1 MFESFVITL
10 REGLE
15 AALIIAIVIAYL
27 NKIGRMELA
36 RSAYAGL
43 VVAVLASIAGAFA
56 LRQFEMNQEK
66 FEGWAMLA
74 ASVFIVTVVIW
85 MWRTARRLKGEIESR
100 VDHLASRAQGRF
112 SLGIFALVFL
122 MVGREGL
129 ETVLLLSAV
138 QLNTAA
144 VMGLMGAIAGL
155 AAAIV
160 LGVLFVK
167 GAVRLNLRRFFS
179 ITSIV
184 LLVVALQ
191 LLISGLHELSE
202 AMVLPASRR
211 EMAIIGPIVKNDAF
225 FYLIILGLVSFLLIR
240 RPAPRLP
247 DGANPVERR
256 KALYEARRERLILRA
271 LQVLILGSMI
281 AIAAQFVHSM
291 SQGQLSPPE
300 QYFEGEGDVR
310 LSKARLG
317 DGRLHRF
324 AYRAEDRLV
333 RFLVIKLNSG
343 RVAVALDA
351 CQICGDKG
359 YYQRGQ
365 NIICKNCTAPI
376 NPDTIGLEG
385 GCNPIPLKF
394 EQVGSDLIIPV
405 SELKNGAGHFIS
417 DHAHN
422 P

>member
-1 MFESFVITL
+1 VITL
-10 REGLE
+10 REGVE

-27 NKIGRMELA
+27 KKIGRLELA

-43 VVAVLASIAGAFA
+43 IVAVLASIGGAFA
-56 LRQFEMNQEK
+56 LRRFEINQEK

-74 ASVFIVTVVIW
+74 ASAFIVTVVIW
-85 MWRTARRLKGEIESR
+85 MWRTARRLKGEIEGR
-100 VDHLASRAQGRF
+100 VDRLASRAQGQF

-129 ETVLLLSAV
+129 ETVLLLGAV

-144 VMGLMGAIAGL
+144 VMGLMGAVAGL
-155 AAAIV
+155 AVAIV

-167 GAVRLNLRRFFS
+167 GAINLNLRKFFS

-202 AMVLPASRR
+202 AMVLPASQR
-211 EMAIIGPIVKNDAF
+211 EMAIIGPVVKNDAF
-225 FYLIILGLVSFLLIR
+225 FYLIILGLVFLMLIR
-240 RPAPRLP
+240 RPALRLP
-247 DGANPVERR
+247 DSANPAERR

-271 LQVLILGSMI
+271 LQALILASMA

-300 QYFEGEGDVR
+300 QYFDGGNDVR
-310 LSKARLG
+310 LPMARLE

-324 AYRAEDRLV
+324 AYRAGDRTV
-333 RFLVIKLNSG
+333 RFLVIKLGSG

-365 NIICKNCTAPI
+365 DIICKNCTAPI

-394 EQVGSDLIIPV
+394 ELVGSDLLIPA
-405 SELKNGAGHFIS
+405 SELEKGI
-417 DHAHN
+417 AHN

>member
-10 REGLE
+10 REGVE

-43 VVAVLASIAGAFA
+43 AAAVLASLAGALA
-56 LRQFEMNQEK
+56 LGQFEVNQEK

-100 VDHLASRAQGRF
+100 VGRIASRAQGQF
-112 SLGIFALVFL
+112 SFGIFALVFL
-122 MVGREGL
+122 MVGREGI
-129 ETVLLLSAV
+129 ETVLLLGAV

-155 AAAIV
+155 VVAVV

-167 GAVRLNLRRFFS
+167 GAVRLNLRKFFS
-179 ITSIV
+179 ITSVI

-202 AMVLPASRR
+202 AMVLPTSRR

-225 FYLIILGLVSFLLIR
+225 FYLVILGLVFFMLIR
-240 RPAPRLP
+240 RPAPQLP
-247 DGANPVERR
+247 DGANPAERR
-256 KALYEARRERLILRA
+256 KALYEARRERLIWWSLRA
-271 LQVLILGSMI
+271 LVLASMI
-281 AIAAQFVHSM
+281 AIGAQFVRSM
-291 SQGQLSPPE
+291 NEGELSPPE
-300 QYFEGEGDVR
+300 QYFERGSDPRVPI
-310 LSKARLG
+310 ARIN
-317 DGRLHRF
+317 DGKLHRF
-324 AYRAEDRLV
+324 AYRAADRTV
-333 RFLVIKLNSG
+333 RFIVLKLDSG

-365 NIICKNCTAPI
+365 DVICKNCTAPI
-376 NPDTIGLEG
+376 NRDSIGLEG

-394 EQVGSDLIIPV
+394 ELVGSDLIIPA
-405 SELKNGAGHFIS
+405 SELEKGVNHFAA